1 MVVGA
6 GANHGSVS
14 LFPLLIPLL
23 SRPAVTEKE
32 NVVRSTS
39 TKARA
44 PPAKRQTL
52 SPITGQ
58 GSSFHYLNSK
68 INNNHFAV
76 IVVFCLG
83 IPPDNYLMMTF
94 PAHQSFSHVISGYH
108 ALICEITMPCHR
120 RFAFD
125 RQLDVSPAP
134 MDNAFSA
141 SQNSSRSSLFA
152 SSDNNAVRQPI
163 CFCPTT

>member
-1 MVVGA
+1 MISCFSTSTKARERPQRSGKLFNTQ
-6 GANHGSVS
+6 GRGQSWGRGFSVS
-14 LFPLLIPLL
+14 PFPLLIPLL
-23 SRPAVTEKE
+23 SRPAFNKT
-32 NVVRSTS
+32 VVLQHVYQG
-39 TKARA
+39 ARA

-94 PAHQSFSHVISGYH
+94 PVHQSFSHVISDH
-108 ALICEITMPCHR
+108 HTLSREITMPSHR

-141 SQNSSRSSLFA
+141 EQM
-152 SSDNNAVRQPI
+152 
-163 CFCPTT
+163 